1 MLQRNAL
8 RGSFRRGV
16 GGGAG
21 LFIFLLIGSGSIR
34 PARTAQV
41 LSFQQDKAGAGAV
54 APSGADAQAL
64 DPGRSIEREISSG
77 QSHCYR
83 ITLDA
88 GMRLRVQV
96 EQRGIDVSVAL
107 LTPDGKVVAES
118 KSDNGNFGPEIVS
131 MIAEEPVEVRLEV
144 RSPDW
149 EAPAGRYEVKIADL
163 RMATEQD
170 RKQVNAERA
179 FAEGM
184 RLSKQGTAEGLRQSL
199 AKFEA
204 ALQLYKSLGDRSS
217 EAASFIKIGQ
227 VYSLTSEMQ
236 KSLDAFNQAQ
246 LLYQVL
252 GDRGGEA
259 TALNN
264 VCWARFQTGERQ
276 KALDCFDRALPL
288 SRETGNR
295 LAESLI
301 LRNLGSVYNS
311 RGERQKA
318 LEYFDQALRLNRM
331 VGPRGGEGFILHYIA
346 AVYNS
351 IGEKQK
357 ALDHNHQAL
366 QIFRAVRNLRG
377 EAEAINSIGMVYYS
391 IGENRKARDYFEKS
405 LSLKRMIGDRKS
417 EALTLNNI
425 GLVYETLGEM
435 QKALD
440 HLQQALFINRDVG
453 DRVGE
458 TVALNSLGNLYKSL
472 GEEQK
477 ALDYFNQTLI
487 VMRKANH
494 REGEAATL
502 NNIGAVYNALGEDQK
517 ALETFIQSLAILRDV
532 NDRKGECASLNNIG
546 LAYGQLR
553 DYQKALEYFD
563 QTLSLRRALNDLEGQ
578 GATLNNIGFARLSL
592 GEREAALEAYAQ
604 ALRLSRAFGDTKREA
619 RALKGMAQAERDRGN
634 LTEALDRIGAALKIV
649 ESLRT
654 KIDVSDLRA
663 SYLGATRSYY
673 EFCVDLLMRLDRLN
687 PSKDY
692 AVAAFQTSE
701 RSRARALIETL
712 AEARA
717 EIRNG
722 VDPALLAR
730 ERELQNRIES
740 KTDHLIRSLGGKR
753 DDEQTAP
760 ARKEIEDLEI
770 EYQRLQSQIRAASP
784 RYAAL
789 TRPQPL
795 SLAEI
800 QQQVVD
806 DGALLLEYAL
816 GDERSYLWAVTRTSI
831 TSHELPSRKEIER
844 AASQVRD
851 LLTARNRIVRFETVD
866 ERLARIA
873 QADAEYPKTA
883 AALSQMLLGPVSNQ
897 LEKRRLLIVGDGAL
911 QYVSFAAL
919 PLPATG
925 RVGDWETRR
934 VGDGATSGAGV
945 RRPVALSPRRPVAY
959 TPLIVDH
966 EVVSLPSAST
976 LAVLR
981 RELSGRKPA
990 PKTVAA
996 LADPVFDPGDERF
1009 KPSVVSLGTE
1019 RDVVAQSRTGSASLE
1034 SDLSRSAR
1042 DLDLGDIRSVLPR
1055 LPYTRREA
1063 QMILSLVPADQRF
1076 AALDFAANQTAAT
1089 SDELARYRYVHFAT
1103 HGLLNPKHP
1112 ELSGIVL
1119 SLFNEQGAERD
1130 GFLRASEVFNLNLPA
1145 EMVVLSGCR
1154 TALGKDIRGEGL
1166 VGLTRGFMYAGAARV
1181 LVSLWEVNDHA
1192 TSELMGGLYRGMFGK
1207 RRLTPAAALREA
1219 QVSLWR
1225 EKRWSAP
1232 YYWAGFTLQ
1241 GEPR

>member
-1 MLQRNAL
+1 M
-8 RGSFRRGV
+8 
-16 GGGAG
+16 
-21 LFIFLLIGSGSIR
+21 FISLLIGSGSIR

-41 LSFQQDKAGAGAV
+41 LSFQQDKAGAGAA
-54 APSGADAQAL
+54 APTL

-77 QSHCYR
+77 QSHSYR

-88 GMRLRVQV
+88 GMRLRVLV
-96 EQRGIDVSVAL
+96 EQQGIDVSVGL
-107 LTPDGKVVAES
+107 LTPDGKALAES

-131 MIAEEPVEVRLEV
+131 MIAEEPIEVRLEV
-144 RSPDW
+144 RPPDW
-149 EAPAGRYEVKIADL
+149 EAPTGRYEVKIADL
-163 RMATEQD
+163 RMATERD
-170 RKQVNAERA
+170 RKQVDAERA

-204 ALQLYKSLGDRSS
+204 ALQLYRSLSDRSG

-227 VYSLTSEMQ
+227 VYSLTSETQ
-236 KSLDAFNQAQ
+236 KSLDAFNQALLFYQ
-246 LLYQVL
+246 LL

-288 SRETGNR
+288 SRETSNR

-311 RGERQKA
+311 LAEKQKA

-331 VGPRGGEGFILHYIA
+331 VGPRGGEGFILYYIA

-357 ALDHNHQAL
+357 ALDHHYQAL
-366 QIFRAVRNLRG
+366 QIFRAVRNIRG
-377 EAEAINSIGMVYYS
+377 EAEATNGIGMVYYS
-391 IGENRKARDYFEKS
+391 IGEKRKARDYLEKS

-417 EALTLNNI
+417 EALTLNNLS
-425 GLVYETLGEM
+425 LVYETMGEM

-440 HLQQALFINRDVG
+440 HLQLALLINRDVG

-502 NNIGAVYNALGEDQK
+502 NNIGAVHSALGEDQK
-517 ALETFIQSLAILRDV
+517 ALETYIQSLAIFREV
-532 NDRKGECASLNNIG
+532 NDRKGECASLNNLG
-546 LAYGQLR
+546 LTYGQLR

-563 QTLSLRRALNDLEGQ
+563 QTLSLRSALNDLEGQ
-578 GATLNNIGFARLSL
+578 AATLNNIGFARLSL
-592 GEREAALEAYAQ
+592 GEPEAALDAYAQ

-619 RALKGMAQAERDRGN
+619 RALKGIAQAERDRGN
-634 LTEALDRIGAALKIV
+634 LTEALDRIGDALKIV

-673 EFCVDLLMRLDRLN
+673 EFCVDLLMRLHRLN

-730 ERELQNRIES
+730 ERELQKRIES

-753 DDEQTAP
+753 DDEQAAA
-760 ARKEIEDLEI
+760 ARKEIEGLEI

-795 SLAEI
+795 SLTEI
-800 QQQVVD
+800 QHQVVD
-806 DGALLLEYAL
+806 DDALLLEYVL

-831 TSHELPSRKEIER
+831 ASHELPPRKEIER
-844 AASQVRD
+844 VASQVRD

-919 PLPATG
+919 PLPASGRVGEWATG
-925 RVGDWETRR
+925 RVGDMETRR

-945 RRPVALSPRRPVAY
+945 RRPVAPSPRRPVAY
-959 TPLIVDH
+959 SPLIVAH
-966 EVVSLPSAST
+966 EVVSSPSAST

-981 RELSGRKPA
+981 RELTGRTPA

-1009 KPSVVSLGTE
+1009 KPSVVSRGTE
-1019 RDVVAQSRTGSASLE
+1019 RAVVAQSRTESSLLE

-1042 DLDLGDIRSVLPR
+1042 DLDLDDIRGVLPR
-1055 LPYTRREA
+1055 LPYTRMEA

-1076 AALDFAANQTAAT
+1076 AALDFAANQTTAT

-1119 SLFNEQGAERD
+1119 SLFNEQGAAQD

-1145 EMVVLSGCR
+1145 EMVVLSGCQ

-1192 TSELMGGLYRGMFGK
+1192 TSELMGRLYRGILGK

-1225 EKRWSAP
+1225 EKRWGAP
-1232 YYWAGFTLQ
+1232 DYWAAFTLQ